1 MPAKKI
7 KNKKII
13 PKRLTEKPL
22 TISSLTQYN
31 NKVFLPALELRFV
44 TKKDFGE
51 FKSEMYD
58 FKSEMYEFK
67 SEMYDFKSEMYE
79 FKRETT
85 TNFNDI
91 KTRLDDIA
99 DTLDFI
105 IKSNRD
111 LDQEHTMQI
120 STNQRVDKKLE
131 SHEKRIKKLE
141 VTVK

>member
-44 TKKDFGE
+44 TKKDFG
-51 FKSEMYD
+51 
-58 FKSEMYEFK
+58 EFK